1 MAINKI
7 VIGNEVKIDL
17 TADTVTSASM
27 LKGVTAHDKSGEIIE
42 GSCSFDVDSSDA
54 TAAAA
59 EVLEGKTYAARGKTF
74 TGTMPN
80 KGSVNGS
87 ISEVDG
93 EFAIP
98 MGFHDGSGKVSISAT
113 EQAKI
118 IPSNIKK
125 DVTILGVVGTHEGSE
140 AVNAQTKTVKPT
152 FDEQTVLPDEGYD
165 YLSQVTIAAIPVTE
179 TENSAGGITVTVG
192 V

>member
-17 TADTVTSASM
+17 TADTVTPASM
-27 LKGVTAHDKSGEIIE
+27 LVGVTAHDKSGEIIE
-42 GSCSFDVDSSDA
+42 GSCSFDVDSSEA

-59 EVLEGKTYAARGKTF
+59 EVLEGKTFAVRGKIH

-87 ISEVDG
+87 ISEIAE
-93 EFAIP
+93 EFSIP
-98 MGFHDGSGKVSISAT
+98 MGFHDGSGKVAISPT
-113 EQAKI
+113 EQAKL

-140 AVNAQTKTVKPT
+140 AVNAQSKTVKPT
-152 FDEQTVLPDEGYD
+152 FEEQTVLPDEGYD
-165 YLSQVTIAAIPVTE
+165 YLSQVTVSAISVTE
-179 TENSAGGITVTVG
+179 TDNSAGGVTLTIG
-192 V
+192 A

>member
-42 GSCSFDVDSSDA
+42 GSCSFDVDSSNA
-54 TAAAA
+54 TATAA

-74 TGTMPN
+74 MGTMPN

-140 AVNAQTKTVKPT
+140 EVNAQTKTVKPI

-165 YLSQVTIAAIPVTE
+165 YLSQVTVAAIPVTE

>member
-17 TADTVTSASM
+17 TADTVTPASM
-27 LKGVTAHDKSGEIIE
+27 LTGVTAHDKSGEIIE
-42 GSCSFDVDSSDA
+42 GACSFDVDSSKA
-54 TAAAA
+54 TTAEA
-59 EVLEGKTYAARGKTF
+59 EVLEGKTFAARGKSF

-87 ISEVDG
+87 IAEAAQ

-98 MGFHDGSGKVSISAT
+98 MGFHDGSGKVSISTT
-113 EQAKI
+113 EQAKL

-125 DVTILGVVGTHEGSE
+125 DVTILGIIGTHEGNEEVS
-140 AVNAQTKTVKPT
+140 AQTKSVNPT
-152 FDEQTVLPDEGYD
+152 FEEQTVLPDEGFD
-165 YLSQVTIAAIPVTE
+165 YLSQVTVAAIPVTE
-179 TENSAGGITVTVG
+179 TENSAGGITVTIG

>member
-17 TADTVTSASM
+17 TADTVTAASM
-27 LKGVTAHDKSGEIIE
+27 LKGFTAHDKSGEIIE

-140 AVNAQTKTVKPT
+140 EVNAQTKTVKPI

-165 YLSQVTIAAIPVTE
+165 YLSQVTVAAIPVTE

>member
-17 TADTVTSASM
+17 TADTVTAASM

-54 TAAAA
+54 TATAA

-87 ISEVDG
+87 TTRWSPGSTMPRADR
-93 EFAIP
+93 P
-98 MGFHDGSGKVSISAT
+98 KLPTCLPSGKPAST
-113 EQAKI
+113 R
-118 IPSNIKK
+118 SN
-125 DVTILGVVGTHEGSE
+125 
-140 AVNAQTKTVKPT
+140 PT
-152 FDEQTVLPDEGYD
+152 
-165 YLSQVTIAAIPVTE
+165 
-179 TENSAGGITVTVG
+179 
-192 V
+192 

>member
-17 TADTVTSASM
+17 TADTVTAASM
-27 LKGVTAHDKSGEIIE
+27 LKGFTAHDKSGEIIE
-42 GSCSFDVDSSDA
+42 GSCSFDVDSSGA

-87 ISEVDG
+87 ISDVDG

-140 AVNAQTKTVKPT
+140 EVNAQTKTVKPT

-165 YLSQVTIAAIPVTE
+165 YLSQVTVSAIPVTE